1 MIIIRAIS
9 SNIILTRNI
18 IIRSNIYDLRVSL
31 FNLAIRQIV
40 AV

>member
-9 SNIILTRNI
+9 SNIIIARNI